1 MNVIVWLSPTPK
13 AHPPRSNPFLRSS
26 SDAPPFPCITPSTET
41 CVVVVNF
48 MIAVPFSLGA
58 PLVGG
63 LTPATNT
70 SAPIRHAS
78 RTSFAGLQERRL
90 SAIRKPGLGRVR
102 RCCWTWFRHD
112 GVLCPTIAIERL
124 NARNCC
130 VLEASPMRP
139 RRHLGRPD
147 GDGEHLM
154 MKPTLT
160 PWGRGYE

>member
-13 AHPPRSNPFLRSS
+13 AHPPRSKPFLRSS

-58 PLVGG
+58 PSWAASAL
-63 LTPATNT
+63 LRTPQPRSDT
-70 SAPIRHAS
+70 PRELP
-78 RTSFAGLQERRL
+78 FAGLQERRL

-112 GVLCPTIAIERL
+112 GVLCPTIAIESL

-130 VLEASPMRP
+130 VREASPKRP

-154 MKPTLT
+154 MKQPPT
-160 PWGRGYE
+160 PWGRG